1 MGGALSGAN
10 APAFTGGGEGG
21 SSIVRMA
28 NQQRRAQIADA
39 ALELFGRRG
48 YNATG
53 MEDIAA
59 AVGMATSSLY
69 NHVGSKREL
78 LTDIVLSTLSGL
90 LEHHRRGTERL
101 GAPGARLH
109 AAMSLHVR
117 YHAEH
122 ARATRVVNN
131 EIAHLDAPSRAQAT
145 ELRRRYVR
153 YWQEILATGV
163 EAGEFAVGDVKVA
176 AYALID
182 MGLGVCLWFDPQ
194 ARYSA
199 EELGRIYADMALR
212 GVRAEAPA

>member
-1 MGGALSGAN
+1 MGGALSGVN
-10 APAFTGGGEGG
+10 APAYAGWRGRG

-28 NQQRRAQIADA
+28 NQQRRTQIADA
-39 ALELFGRRG
+39 ALELFSHRG

-53 MEDIAA
+53 MDDIAA

-90 LEHHRRGTERL
+90 LEYHLRGTEGL
-101 GAPGARLH
+101 DAPGARLH

-145 ELRRRYVR
+145 KLRRRYVR
-153 YWQEILATGV
+153 YWQEILAAGV
-163 EAGEFAVGDVKVA
+163 ESGEFTVGDVKVA

-212 GVRAEAPA
+212 GVCAEAPA